1 MSDNDRAPLRFGL
14 YYDFRNPPQW
24 QRPFADLYCE
34 IFEQI
39 AWAEGHGFDN
49 VWLSEH
55 HLAEDGYAPAL
66 LPTAAAI
73 AAKTKAIRIG
83 TAVMDL
89 PFHNPI
95 RVAEDAAV
103 VDVISNGRFELGVGV
118 GYRVE
123 EFESFGIPKAE
134 RGRRTTEA
142 LEIIRRLLDG
152 ETVTFKGR
160 HYEVHRARLSPPSV
174 QQPRLPIWA
183 GGFTPAAAER
193 AARWAD
199 GFIAVAGP
207 SPDLYGHYVAALKV
221 LGKPTDNLRLA
232 GGPFWLIPAD
242 DPDKA
247 WREAAPHVLYQ
258 LNVYAEWLAKSGMP
272 ILPHINDESHLR
284 ELGLFNVVDVDTCI
298 ATIRAFASS
307 VPLTHYYAFTLPPGM
322 PPSWAQPHLELFADK
337 VIPACR

>member
-1 MSDNDRAPLRFGL
+1 MQSSTRSGLRFGL

-24 QRPFADLYCE
+24 QRPFTQLYGE
-34 IFEQI
+34 IFDQI

-55 HLAEDGYAPAL
+55 HLAEDGYAPAV

-73 AAKTKAIRIG
+73 AARTKSIRIG

-89 PFHNPI
+89 PFHHPV

-123 EFESFGIPKAE
+123 EFESFAVPKAE
-134 RGRRTTEA
+134 RGRRTSEA

-160 HYEVHRARLSPPSV
+160 FFEVNNAKISPPSA

-183 GGFTPAAAER
+183 GGFTPAAAQR
-193 AARWAD
+193 AAKWAD
-199 GFIAVAGP
+199 GFIGVAGP
-207 SPDLYGHYVAALKV
+207 SPELYGHYAAALQAE
-221 LGKPTDNLRLA
+221 GKPTDNVRLA
-232 GGPFWLIPAD
+232 GGPFWLIPAA

-258 LNVYAEWLAKSGMP
+258 LNIYAEWLARSGMP
-272 ILPHINDESHLR
+272 ILPHIRDEAHLR
-284 ELGLFNVVDVDTCI
+284 ELGLFNVVDADSCI
-298 ATIRAFASS
+298 TAIRAFASS
-307 VPLTHYYAFTLPPGM
+307 VPLTHYYAFTLPPGL
-322 PPSWAQPHLELFADK
+322 PPSWAQPHLELFASK
-337 VIPACR
+337 VIPAFQ

>member
-1 MSDNDRAPLRFGL
+1 MSDNHHTPLRFGL
-14 YYDFRNPPQW
+14 YYDFRNPLQW
-24 QRPFADLYCE
+24 QRPFADLYSE

-39 AWAEGHGFDN
+39 VWAEAHGFDN

-55 HLAEDGYAPAL
+55 HLAEDGYAPSV

-73 AAKTKAIRIG
+73 AAKTKTIRIG

-123 EFESFGIPKAE
+123 EFESFGILKSE

-152 ETVTFKGR
+152 ETLTFKGR
-160 HYEVHRARLSPPSV
+160 HYEVRRAKLSPPSV
-174 QQPRLPIWA
+174 QRPRLPIWA

-193 AARWAD
+193 AAKLAD

-207 SPDLYGHYVAALKV
+207 SPDLYGQYVAALKA
-221 LGKPTDNLRLA
+221 LGKPTDNLLLA
-232 GGPFWLIPAD
+232 GGPFWLIPAE
-242 DPDKA
+242 DPDKT
-247 WREAAPHVLYQ
+247 WHEAAPHVLYQ
-258 LNVYAEWLAKSGMP
+258 MNVYAEWLEKSGMP
-272 ILPHINDESHLR
+272 ILPRLRDVAHLK
-284 ELGLFNVVDVDTCI
+284 EVGLLNMVDVDTCI
-298 ATIRAFASS
+298 ATIRAFTSS
-307 VPLTHYYAFTLPPGM
+307 VPLTHYYSFTLPPGL
-322 PPSWAQPHLELFADK
+322 PPSWAQPHLELFATK
-337 VIPACR
+337 VIPAFR